1 MKYENNVLLV
11 LFLVFL
17 DQLSKFYFF
26 AKNIEIFE
34 YFSFNYVS
42 NTGALFGWFKGYN
55 FIFIIL
61 SLVVIGTIFYNYRNR
76 KLRFGFDFILA
87 GAFGNLIDR
96 IFRGYVVDFVDFK
109 VWPVFNLADAFVTV
123 GVLILL
129 YKMLKEKG

>member
-17 DQLSKFYFF
+17 DQLSKFYLFGR
-26 AKNIEIFE
+26 NIKIFE

-55 FIFIIL
+55 LLFIVL
-61 SLVVIGTIFYNYRNR
+61 SLIVIGIIFYNYRSK

-96 IFRGYVVDFVDFK
+96 VFRGYVVDFIDFK
-109 VWPVFNLADAFVTV
+109 VWPVFNLADAFVTM